1 MEQFLDPK
9 VLLVGSAL
17 IAPAKNIADYVKMNA
32 DLPKWSPPIVAFV
45 SAFVI
50 YTLVQISTGSTPS
63 AQLFAHLLLTAG
75 VASAG
80 AVFTTE
86 WHKATRAK

>member
-1 MEQFLDPK
+1 MEQLLDPK
-9 VLLVGSAL
+9 ILIVGSSL
-17 IAPAKNIADYVKMNA
+17 IAPAKHIADYVKMNA
-32 DLPKWSPPIVAFV
+32 DLPKWSPPVVAFV

-50 YTLVQISTGSTPS
+50 YLLVQISTGSTPS
-63 AQLFAHLLLTAG
+63 AQLLSHLLLTAG
-75 VASAG
+75 VAASG